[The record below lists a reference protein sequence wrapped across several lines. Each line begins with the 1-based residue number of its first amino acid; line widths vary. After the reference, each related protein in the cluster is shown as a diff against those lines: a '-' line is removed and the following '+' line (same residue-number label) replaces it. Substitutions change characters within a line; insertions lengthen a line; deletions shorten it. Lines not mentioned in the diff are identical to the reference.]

1 MGVRCVVGDRNVNA
15 CHTQYSSWLR
25 PRTDYGALG
34 VQLLIAGLGCY
45 RYWWREVGAAAGGW
59 SNGRQKVHK
68 TRFYSHQ
75 EKYHIKPKAE
85 IKYTVTHTVLYDA
98 FRKHIM
104 YLSLRV

>member
-1 MGVRCVVGDRNVNA
+1 MSDVWSEIAMSMLATHNILRGYALVRIM
-15 CHTQYSSWLR
+15 
-25 PRTDYGALG
+25 G

-85 IKYTVTHTVLYDA
+85 IKYTVTHKHTVLYDA